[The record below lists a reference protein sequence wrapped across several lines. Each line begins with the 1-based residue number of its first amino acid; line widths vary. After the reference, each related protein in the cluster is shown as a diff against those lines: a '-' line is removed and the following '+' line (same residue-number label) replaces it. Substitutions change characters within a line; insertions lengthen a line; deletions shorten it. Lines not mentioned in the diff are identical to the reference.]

1 MKWLFYSILCLF
13 FVPLNAQEIY
23 RVKGKVIDEKLLP
36 LEFCTVVHTGSNKS
50 YYTDQ
55 KGEFECQV
63 NDLGIHT
70 FLFML
75 NGYHSYT
82 LTVNL
87 PEETTAKHKIQLKPM
102 NKDLEEVVV
111 TGSLRETG
119 KDESPVNIDII
130 TPKLFQRTN
139 TPTLMEAASMINGV
153 RPQVN
158 CNVCNTGDI
167 HINGMEGPYTL
178 VLIDGMPIVSGLS
191 SVYGLSGIPIGM
203 IERLEVMKGPASS
216 LYGSEAMGGIINV
229 ITKKHNTSPRFFTDY
244 SITSYLENNL
254 DLSTTT
260 NLGKK
265 THLLIG
271 SNAFWYNTVK
281 DINNDEFT
289 DVTLQKRISLF
300 SKLNI
305 ERSSN
310 KQFSIGARWL
320 FEDRWGGQTNWT
332 KHFKGSDSIYGE
344 TIETQR
350 AELIANYEWP
360 LREKIMTQL
369 SYNYH
374 VQNSYYGQTS
384 FDAIQNT
391 GFIQTYWDKS
401 INSRNKLLIGA
412 SLKHLYYDDN
422 TPVTQ
427 IDSVSNRPEYTMTK
441 GLFTQWETTFGKKD
455 NATLLTGIRLDHH
468 PIYKFITSPRI
479 AFKWT
484 PHYRVITRLNLGSGF
499 RIVNVFTEDHAALTG
514 ARDVVFTEKIEPE
527 TSYNGS
533 LNIIYKMPFLRTR
546 VITLDLNGFY
556 YHFTNKI
563 IANYDIDPNKVIYA
577 NLSGYAYT
585 RGGSLN
591 VHYIS
596 NGNLK
601 LNIGATYT
609 EVYNINVDSID
620 HQLRTWQL
628 NTPKFTGT
636 YLISYTIN
644 KLQLKFDLNGTVTG
658 PQRLAI
664 LPKDFR
670 PEFSPW
676 YTILNLQVS
685 KELKNGSELYIG
697 AKNLLN
703 FIPQHPIMR
712 PFDPFDKT
720 ASDATTNP
728 NGYTF
733 DPSYN
738 YAPVQ
743 GLRGYMGFRLY
754 IK

>member
-1 MKWLFYSILCLF
+1 MQRVLYILLAIFSIELR
-13 FVPLNAQEIY
+13 AQEVYII
-23 RVKGKVIDEKLLP
+23 KGKVTDDKLLP
-36 LEFCTVVHTGSNKS
+36 LEFCNVFHINSGKLF
-50 YYTDQ
+50 YTNQ
-55 KGEFECQV
+55 KGEFECTLNTRGTHSVVFALTGYNSQTIT
-63 NDLGIHT
+63 IH
-70 FLFML
+70 
-75 NGYHSYT
+75 
-82 LTVNL
+82 L
-87 PEETTAKHKIQLKPM
+87 PADEGKKLKIQLKQN
-102 NKDLEEVVV
+102 NKDLEEVVI

-139 TPTLMEAASMINGV
+139 TPTLMEATSMINGV
-153 RPQVN
+153 RPQIN

-229 ITKKHNTSPRFFTDY
+229 ITKKYNNSPRLFADY

-260 NLGKK
+260 KIGKK
-265 THLLIG
+265 THLLLG
-271 SNAFWYNTVK
+271 SNAYWYNTIK
-281 DINNDEFT
+281 DINNDGFT
-289 DVTLQKRISLF
+289 DLTLQKRISLF

-305 ERSSN
+305 ERTSE
-310 KQFSIGARWL
+310 KQMSIGLRWL
-320 FEDRWGGQTNWT
+320 AEDRWGGQTNWS
-332 KHFKGSDSIYGE
+332 KDHKGSDSIYGE
-344 TIETQR
+344 TIQTQR

-360 LREKIMTQL
+360 LKERIMTQL
-369 SYNYH
+369 SYNIH
-374 VQNSYYGQTS
+374 DQNSYYGQTS
-384 FDAIQNT
+384 FDATQNT
-391 GFIQTYWDKS
+391 GFLQTYWDKS
-401 INSRNKLLIGA
+401 INSKNKLLAGV

-422 TPVTQ
+422 TVVTQ
-427 IDSVSNRPEYTMTK
+427 LDSLSNKPENTLTK
-441 GLFTQWETTFGKKD
+441 GLFAQWEKSMGTND
-455 NATLLTGIRLDHH
+455 QHILLAGIRIDHH

-479 AFKWT
+479 ALKWM
-484 PHYRVITRLNLGSGF
+484 PHYRVITRLNFGTGF
-499 RIVNVFTEDHAALTG
+499 RTVNVFTEDHAALTG

-533 LNIIYKMPFLRTR
+533 LNIIYKMPFLRSR
-546 VITLDLNGFY
+546 VITWDLNCFY

-563 IANYDIDPNKVIYA
+563 VANYDIDPNKVIYA

-585 RGGSLN
+585 RGSSMN
-591 VHYIS
+591 INYVS
-596 NGNLK
+596 SGNLK
-601 LNIGATYT
+601 LNLGITYT
-609 EVYNINVDSID
+609 EVYNINKDSLGN
-620 HQLRTWQL
+620 QLRSWQL

-636 YLISYTIN
+636 YLISYSFEKP
-644 KLQLKFDLNGTVTG
+644 KLKIDLNGNVTG
-658 PQRLAI
+658 PQRLTI

-676 YTILNLQVS
+676 YTILNMQVS
-685 KELKNGSELYIG
+685 KELTNGSEIYIG
-697 AKNLLN
+697 AKNILN
-703 FIPQHPIMR
+703 FIPKHPIMR

-720 ASDATTNP
+720 ASDISSNP

-743 GLRGYMGFRLY
+743 GIRGYVGVRLY
-754 IK
+754 LK